1 MKINYFRGYKNSYK
15 IEMKKILIL
24 ISTLLMYQIGNAQI
38 VKRSE
43 FSIGETIEIKSKV
56 LNETRTI
63 NIYLP
68 NSYRE
73 DTIRKYPVIY
83 LLDGSKDEDFIHI
96 AGLVQFCSFSW
107 INIIPESIVVG
118 IGNVDRKRDFTYPS
132 SVELDRKEFPTSGK
146 SENFINFIFSELQVM
161 INEKYRV
168 TKEKTIIGQSLGALL
183 ATEILFKKPE
193 MFDHYIIISPSLWW
207 DNERL
212 LKFELKDSLR
222 EKSVYIGVGKE
233 GEIMERLAR
242 ALFDK
247 LLLEKKD
254 LLKIHYGFFK
264 EQNHGDAL
272 HLAVYDAFG
281 KIFKKEEEKN

>member
-1 MKINYFRGYKNSYK
+1 
-15 IEMKKILIL
+15 
-24 ISTLLMYQIGNAQI
+24 MYQIGNAQI
-38 VKRSE
+38 VKRSK

-68 NSYRE
+68 NSYQE

-107 INIIPESIVVG
+107 IKIIPESIVVG

-146 SENFINFIFSELQVM
+146 SENFINFISSELQVM
-161 INEKYRV
+161 INENYRA

-212 LKFELKDSLR
+212 LKFELKDSLK

-254 LLKIHYGFFK
+254 LLKIHYGFFEK
-264 EQNHGDAL
+264 QNHGDAL
-272 HLAVYDAFG
+272 HLAVYDAFE